1 MKTLG
6 ASILLIVLVLSLA
19 ACGRAA
25 TPQPFTMTIGMT
37 EYAFTP
43 NDLELK
49 VGQQVTLVLVN
60 NGQLVHEIMFGRDV
74 MEMNNR
80 PAGYQVD
87 LFEAGGVEPEVN
99 VTVEG
104 QMGEEMEEEEEHGGF
119 MVVLGTGGR
128 ATMTFTVTEGMIG
141 EWEMGCFEQEGV
153 HYDAGMHGPVT
164 ITR

>member
-6 ASILLIVLVLSLA
+6 ANFLLIATLVLSFA

-25 TPQPFTMTIGMT
+25 TPQPVTMTVEMT

-43 NDLELK
+43 NNLELK
-49 VGQQVTLVLVN
+49 VGQQVTLELVN
-60 NGQLVHEIMFGRDV
+60 NGQLQHEIMFGREV
-74 MEMNNR
+74 MRVNNR

-87 LFEAGGVEPEVN
+87 LFETGGVEPEVN
-99 VTVEG
+99 IIEEG
-104 QMGEEMEEEEEHGGF
+104 QMTEGEEEEEHAGF
-119 MVVLGTGGR
+119 MAILGAGGR
-128 ATMTFTVTEGMIG
+128 GTMTFTVTGDMVG
-141 EWEMGCFEQEGV
+141 DWEMGCFEQEGV